1 MEIVSLLL
9 PAVIKIVVVLG
20 VLLTGVAYTTLAERK
35 VSAYLQDRVGP
46 NRVGPFGLFQPV
58 ADGIKFFFK
67 EDITPQRAYKT
78 TYYLAPLCTLIPA
91 LITFAVIPF
100 GEGISL
106 QGKTYRLW
114 IAENMDL
121 GLVYLLA
128 VSSLGVYGI
137 ILAGLSSNNKYS
149 LLGSLRSV
157 NQVVSYEVALGL
169 GILPIALSANG
180 FNLDQIVKAQQN
192 GLWFVVPHFVAFIIF
207 LVAMFAETNR
217 LPFDLPE
224 GESELVGG
232 YHTEYS
238 GLRFAMFFMGEY
250 ANMIT
255 ASALIV
261 ILFFGGW
268 NIPFLRYEIFGSIL
282 GGILSAFVFCV
293 KVAFFVFFFIWVRWT
308 LPRFRYDQVMSLMWN
323 KILPIGFV
331 YLVVVGFYYFL
342 FGAKV

>member
-1 MEIVSLLL
+1 MVSLII
-9 PAVIKIVVVLG
+9 PALIKIVVVLG

-35 VSAYLQDRVGP
+35 ISAYLQDRVGP
-46 NRVGPFGLFQPV
+46 NRVGPFGLLQPV
-58 ADGIKFFFK
+58 ADGIKFFLK
-67 EDITPQRAYKT
+67 EDITPKRAFKI
-78 TYYLAPLCTLIPA
+78 TYYLAPMCTLIPA

-100 GEGISL
+100 GESISIN
-106 QGKTYRLW
+106 GKSYRLW

-121 GLVYLLA
+121 GLVYLMA
-128 VSSLGVYGI
+128 ISSLGVYGI
-137 ILAGLSSNNKYS
+137 ILAGLSSSNKYS

-157 NQVVSYEVALGL
+157 SQVVSYEIALGL
-169 GILPIALSANG
+169 GILPIAISCGG
-180 FNLDQIVKAQQN
+180 FNLDEIVKAQQN
-192 GLWFVVPHFVAFIIF
+192 GMWFFIPHFVAFIIF

-268 NIPFLRYEIFGSIL
+268 TIPFLNYQIFGSVFGAL
-282 GGILSAFVFCV
+282 LSAAVFCV
-293 KVAFFVFFFIWVRWT
+293 KVGFFVFFFIWVRWT
-308 LPRFRYDQVMSLMWN
+308 LPRFRYDQVMNLMWGR
-323 KILPIGFV
+323 ILPVGFI
-331 YLVVVGFYYFL
+331 YLVFVGFYYY
-342 FGAKV
+342 FGGVNR

>member
-9 PAVIKIVVVLG
+9 PAIIKIVVVLG

-35 VSAYLQDRVGP
+35 ISAYLQNRLGP
-46 NRVGPFGLFQPV
+46 NRVGPFGLLQPV
-58 ADGIKFFFK
+58 ADGIKFFLK
-67 EDITPQRAYKT
+67 EDITPKRAFKA
-78 TYYLAPLCTLIPA
+78 TYFLAPLCTMIPA

-100 GEGISL
+100 GESITL
-106 QGKTYRLW
+106 NGKSYRLW

-128 VSSLGVYGI
+128 VSSLGIYGI

-169 GILPIALSANG
+169 GILPVALSANG
-180 FNLDQIVKAQQN
+180 FNIDEIVRSQQS
-192 GLWFVVPHFVAFIIF
+192 GLWFVIPHFVAFIIF
-207 LVAMFAETNR
+207 LAAMFAETNR

-238 GLRFAMFFMGEY
+238 GMRFAMFFMGEY

-261 ILFFGGW
+261 LLFFGGW
-268 NIPFLRYEIFGSIL
+268 TLPFIKYEIFGSFF
-282 GGILSAFVFCV
+282 GGILSASVFCA

-308 LPRFRYDQVMSLMWN
+308 LPRFRYDQIMGLMW
-323 KILPIGFV
+323 KKLLPIGFS

-342 FGAKV
+342 AGAK

>member
-1 MEIVSLLL
+1 MVNILI
-9 PAVIKIVVVLG
+9 PAIIKIVVVLG
-20 VLLTGVAYTTLAERK
+20 VLLTAVAYTTLAERK
-35 VSAYLQDRVGP
+35 ISAYLQDRYGP

-67 EDITPQRAYKT
+67 EDITPKRVFRV
-78 TYYLAPLCTLIPA
+78 TYYLAPMCTLIPA

-100 GEGISL
+100 GESVSL
-106 QGKTYRLW
+106 NGTSYRLW

-157 NQVVSYEVALGL
+157 NQVVSYEIALGL
-169 GILPIALSANG
+169 GILPIAISCGG
-180 FNLDQIVKAQQN
+180 FNLDEIVRAQEK
-192 GLWFVVPHFVAFIIF
+192 GIWFVVPHFVAFLIF
-207 LVAMFAETNR
+207 LVAIFAETNR

-268 NIPFLRYEIFGSIL
+268 SLTFIKYEIFGSIL
-282 GGILSAFVFCV
+282 AAILSVLVFCA

-308 LPRFRYDQVMSLMWN
+308 LPRFRYDQVMNLMWARL
-323 KILPIGFV
+323 LPAGFL
-331 YLVVVGFYYFL
+331 YLLIVGLFYFL
-342 FGAKV
+342 LE